1 MAVDLIV
8 RGPDDGAAPSQPATS
23 SVAPRERAT
32 ESLRELIL
40 AARTTESPLSL
51 ASPFAVAGA
60 AFAIGRDGAGS
71 PALPALVAITA
82 GLCVTAA
89 WHSAEA
95 TRRAWGALALG
106 SGLWCAGRGARPVW
120 EAAGSGTSDGPSF
133 GDLAALGSILCLSAG
148 ILLLLDLPARRLTQ
162 LRALTEGLMIGGSV
176 LFAAWAL
183 LLPHAFDAA
192 AGRAPVERW
201 LLLGY
206 PAGDVVLVS
215 VVVFAAIRI
224 PTGGR
229 WRLLLV
235 YGVGLIAV
243 LGSLLSWSTT
253 GEPSRAA
260 MVEVGAAIGF
270 ALVALAALR
279 STRGLP
285 AGDVAP
291 VPKHTER
298 LLLSA
303 PGLAVLIV
311 VATTIRQ
318 VSGQPVA
325 AELTWITIVV
335 LGLSVLLHLTVIFE
349 NHTLSAEL
357 AQARDEAIHA
367 SVLKS
372 YFLANMSHE
381 IRTPMNAVIGLTGLL
396 LDTDLDAEQRELA
409 VGVATSGEGLLGL
422 IDDILDF
429 SKIEAKKIE
438 LEEIDL
444 DLEDLLDEV
453 AMIIGDGA
461 RRKGVEVYAYCVPG
475 VATVRRGDPM
485 RLRQILLN
493 LGANAVKFTQHGSV
507 TLRAV
512 PAGGTADAVTF
523 EIIDTGIGIPA
534 GEQDRLF
541 EPFSQLDET
550 ITRKFGGTGLGLAIV
565 TDLVELLGGDI
576 DLESEEGVG
585 TTFRVTLP
593 LAVGTQRPVERA
605 LDALAGLRALVVDGN
620 AVNRTVLAHTLHS
633 WGFVVDQAATAQEA
647 LDQYGWSGAPQDA
660 YALALIEHQ
669 MEEMDGIQLAD
680 VLRSQE
686 RTASTVILLLT
697 SVADLSR
704 QAAHDAGIQSVLI
717 KPVRNT
723 YLLRRIMDTLLTKQP
738 ARSLG
743 TGTDRKDAADA
754 SSAAR

>member
-1 MAVDLIV
+1 VAVDLIT
-8 RGPDDGAAPSQPATS
+8 RGPDDGFRSSLSAARGSFQ
-23 SVAPRERAT
+23 
-32 ESLRELIL
+32 ELLL
-40 AARTTESPLSL
+40 AARTTETPLSM
-51 ASPFAVAGA
+51 ASPFVAAAV

-71 PALPALVAITA
+71 PALLALAAFTC
-82 GLCVTAA
+82 GLCVSAA
-89 WHSAEA
+89 WHADGS

-120 EAAGSGTSDGPSF
+120 SLVGSGARDGLTF
-133 GDLAALGSILCLSAG
+133 GDLAALGSMLGLAAG
-148 ILLLLDLPARRLTQ
+148 VLLLLELPARRLTR
-162 LRALTEGLMIGGSV
+162 LRALTEGLMIGGSI

-183 LLPHAFDAA
+183 LLPRAFDAA
-192 AGRAPVERW
+192 ALRPPVERAQ
-201 LLLGY
+201 LLAY
-206 PAGDVVLVS
+206 PAGDVLLAA
-215 VVVFAAIRI
+215 VVVFAATRM
-224 PTGGR
+224 PVGGR
-229 WRLLLV
+229 WKLLLL
-235 YGVGLIAV
+235 YGVGLVAV
-243 LGSLLSWSTT
+243 FGSLVGWNDPGLP
-253 GEPSRAA
+253 GRAA
-260 MVEVGAAIGF
+260 AVDIGAAIGF
-270 ALVALAALR
+270 AVVILAALR
-279 STRGLP
+279 SGHGFAARS
-285 AGDVAP
+285 DAP

-311 VATTIRQ
+311 LATSVKQ
-318 VSGQPVA
+318 VIGQPVA

-335 LGLSVLLHLTVIFE
+335 LGLSVLLHLTVTFE
-349 NHTLSAEL
+349 NHALSAEL
-357 AQARDEAIHA
+357 AQARDEAINA
-367 SVLKS
+367 SMLKS

-409 VGVATSGEGLLGL
+409 IGVATSAEGLLGL

-429 SKIEAKKIE
+429 SKIEAEKMA

-444 DLEDLLDEV
+444 DLDDLLDEV
-453 AMIIGDGA
+453 AVIIGDGA
-461 RRKGVEVYAYCVPG
+461 RRKGVEVYAYCDPELV
-475 VATVRRGDPM
+475 TVRRGDPM

-493 LGANAVKFTQHGSV
+493 LGANAVKFTQRGSV

-512 PAGGTADAVTF
+512 PAAGGGEAVVF
-523 EIIDTGIGIPA
+523 EVIDTGIGIPA

-565 TDLVELLGGDI
+565 TDLVEIQGGSI

-593 LAVGTQRPVERA
+593 LALGTQRPVERA
-605 LDALAGLRALVVDGN
+605 LDGLAGLRALVVDGN

-633 WGFVVDQAATAQEA
+633 WGFIVDQAATAQEA
-647 LDQYGWSGAPQDA
+647 LDQFGWSGSPQDA

-669 MEEMDGIQLAD
+669 MDEMDGIQLAA
-680 VLRSQE
+680 VLRRQE

-704 QAAHDAGIQSVLI
+704 QDAHDAGIQSVLI

-738 ARSLG
+738 PRSLG
-743 TGTDRKDAADA
+743 AGTDRRDAADA

>member
-8 RGPDDGAAPSQPATS
+8 RGPDDGLTPSQAALTS
-23 SVAPRERAT
+23 GALRGGASAA
-32 ESLRELIL
+32 LRELFL
-40 AARTTESPLSL
+40 ATRETETPLSM
-51 ASPFAVAGA
+51 ASPFVAAGA
-60 AFAIGRDGAGS
+60 AFAIGREGAGS
-71 PALPALVAITA
+71 PALLAFAAITA
-82 GLCVTAA
+82 GLCVSAA
-89 WHSAEA
+89 WHSAGT
-95 TRRAWGALALG
+95 TRRAWAALALG

-120 EAAGSGTSDGPSF
+120 DAVRSGAPHGLSF
-133 GDLAALGSILCLSAG
+133 GDLAALVSMLCLSAG
-148 ILLLLDLPARRLTQ
+148 ILLLLEVPARRLAR
-162 LRALTEGLMIGGSV
+162 LRALTEGLMIGGSI

-183 LLPHAFDAA
+183 LLPRAFDAA
-192 AGRAPVERW
+192 AGHPPLERG
-201 LLLGY
+201 LLLAF
-206 PAGDVVLVS
+206 PAGDVVLAA
-215 VVVFAAIRI
+215 VVVFAATRM

-229 WRLLLV
+229 WKLLLV
-235 YGVGLIAV
+235 YGVGLVAV
-243 LGSLLSWSTT
+243 FGSLIGWSDP
-253 GEPSRAA
+253 GQHGRAA

-270 ALVALAALR
+270 AVVALAALR
-279 STRGLP
+279 SGHNLA
-285 AGDVAP
+285 AGHDAP

-311 VATTIRQ
+311 LATSVRQ
-318 VSGQPVA
+318 VIGQPVA

-335 LGLSVLLHLTVIFE
+335 LGLSVLLHLTVTFE

-409 VGVATSGEGLLGL
+409 IGVATSGEGLLGL

-429 SKIEAKKIE
+429 SKIEAEKME

-453 AMIIGDGA
+453 AVIIGDGA
-461 RRKGVEVYAYCVPG
+461 RRKGVEVYAYCEPG
-475 VATVRRGDPM
+475 LVTVRRGDPM

-493 LGANAVKFTQHGSV
+493 LGANAVKFTQRGSV

-512 PAGGTADAVTF
+512 PAEDIDDAVVF
-523 EIIDTGIGIPA
+523 EVIDTGIGIPV

-565 TDLVELLGGDI
+565 TDLVEMQGGAI

-593 LAVGTQRPVERA
+593 LAMGTQRPVERA
-605 LDALAGLRALVVDGN
+605 LDALAGLRALVVDSN

-633 WGFVVDQAATAQEA
+633 WGFIVDQAATAQEA
-647 LDQYGWSGAPQDA
+647 LDQYGWSGSPQDA
-660 YALALIEHQ
+660 YALALVEHQ
-669 MEEMDGIQLAD
+669 MEEMDGIQLAA
-680 VLRSQE
+680 VLRRQE

-743 TGTDRKDAADA
+743 AGFDRKDAADA